1 METLEN
7 KIEMAFA
14 TPKIS
19 EVSDEDLLDFLAEQI
34 SEAYI
39 CVGYLRYE
47 GNDIGLVALK
57 LLQEIREHFSFLH
70 QGELA
75 IAFDMGLKGNFGPY
89 NTVILFT
96 FIKWLKDYRTCDFR
110 FQVTMRENQK
120 ATVALPPV
128 SRETREE
135 DMKRFLIDNFQTY
148 KATGNTKTLCSMVVY
163 DYLEHF
169 GFIHYTPEEKWA
181 VMAKFK
187 DWHPKNNMYVS
198 DEARNAHIVYLC
210 KEWIVI
216 DFFDSIS
223 DLSFRQAA

>member
-1 METLEN
+1 
-7 KIEMAFA
+7 
-14 TPKIS
+14 
-19 EVSDEDLLDFLAEQI
+19 
-34 SEAYI
+34 
-39 CVGYLRYE
+39 
-47 GNDIGLVALK
+47 
-57 LLQEIREHFSFLH
+57 
-70 QGELA
+70 
-75 IAFDMGLKGNFGPY
+75 MGLKGKFGPY
-89 NTVILFT
+89 AGIVLYIFV
-96 FIKWLKDYRTCDFR
+96 KWLKDYRICDFR
-110 FQVTMRENQK
+110 YQVTMRENQK

-135 DMKRFLIDNFQTY
+135 DMKRFLIDNFQTF
-148 KATGNTKTLCSMVVY
+148 KATNNRKNLCSMVVY

-181 VMAKFK
+181 VMDKFK

-216 DFFDSIS
+216 NFFDSIS

>member
-1 METLEN
+1 MEVFLSN
-7 KIEMAFA
+7 IEKAFA

-19 EVSDEDLLDFLAEQI
+19 EISDEDLLEFITTLLPKI
-34 SEAYI
+34 YI
-39 CVGYLRYE
+39 CVGYQRYDSDNLSVIAVE
-47 GNDIGLVALK
+47 
-57 LLQEIREHFSFLH
+57 LLQVLREEFSFFH
-70 QGELA
+70 RGEVA
-75 IAFDMGLKGNFGPY
+75 VAFDMGLKGKFGEY
-89 NTVILFT
+89 NAIVFYT
-96 FIKWLKDYRTCDFR
+96 FVKWLKAYRTCDFR
-110 FQVTMRENQK
+110 YQVTMRENQK

-135 DMKRFLIDNFQTY
+135 DMKRFLIDNFQTF
-148 KATGNTKTLCSMVVY
+148 KATRNTKTLCAMVVY

-169 GFIHYTPEEKWA
+169 GFIHYTLEQKWA

-216 DFFDSIS
+216 DYFDSIS
-223 DLSFRQAA
+223 DLTFRQAA